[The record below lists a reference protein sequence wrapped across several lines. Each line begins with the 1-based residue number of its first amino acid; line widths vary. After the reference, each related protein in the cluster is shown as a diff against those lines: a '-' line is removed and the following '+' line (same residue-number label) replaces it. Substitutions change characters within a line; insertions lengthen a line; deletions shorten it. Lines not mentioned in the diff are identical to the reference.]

1 MPHSCYQ
8 QGQISNPIL
17 APNSIVLM
25 EEFSNQC
32 SFKKKKKKISVNSQ
46 NVMGTI
52 LFKEFFYLTLA
63 ALNAI
68 EGLLTGHTCD

>member
-17 APNSIVLM
+17 APNSIVLT

-32 SFKKKKKKISVNSQ
+32 SLKKKKKISVNNQ

-52 LFKEFFYLTLA
+52 FKEFFYLTLA